1 MWFVAFDEHIS
12 VCYGAF
18 VGHVYE
24 LVLVLDAYA
33 SYIHF
38 ELKCTLCHVAAT
50 IWRNLSNSAH
60 VWKL

>member
-1 MWFVAFDEHIS
+1 M
-12 VCYGAF
+12 CYGVF

-38 ELKCTLCHVAAT
+38 ELKCMLCHVAAKIKKFIKFQSCLKFIK
-50 IWRNLSNSAH
+50 IWFEFA
-60 VWKL
+60 